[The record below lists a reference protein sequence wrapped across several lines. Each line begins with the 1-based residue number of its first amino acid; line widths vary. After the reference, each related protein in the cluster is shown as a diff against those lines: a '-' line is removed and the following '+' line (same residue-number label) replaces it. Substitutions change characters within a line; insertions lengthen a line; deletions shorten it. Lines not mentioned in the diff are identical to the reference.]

1 MCSRIEWQLT
11 TGMRVRYLAWL
22 LLCSVENAR
31 AKIVL
36 TAPRIDM
43 GVGIGIASLI
53 QVIQDQKNQ
62 V

>member
-1 MCSRIEWQLT
+1 M
-11 TGMRVRYLAWL
+11 RYLAWL
-22 LLCSVENAR
+22 LLCSVGNAR

-43 GVGIGIASLI
+43 GVSIGIASLI
-53 QVIQDQKNQ
+53 RVIQDQKNQ

>member
-1 MCSRIEWQLT
+1 MK
-11 TGMRVRYLAWL
+11 YLAWL